1 MNDTTKKNH
10 SNKKNSNSQKRNG
23 PHKKFRRNNNNN
35 NKRRSSG
42 NKNRRPKALTPSRI
56 LQKYDNLLEQY
67 LVARR
72 KFFDLFGR
80 GKQKQITKAQNN
92 YQHTLK
98 SLRSFEEGLK
108 DWQKDV
114 LANKIDGYPE
124 DRQYSREHK
133 LEPKGDEVSF
143 VGEFPDPHL
152 LPGQKATDWSK
163 DTEES
168 EGTIEDYNKYKG
180 LA

>member
-1 MNDTTKKNH
+1 M
-10 SNKKNSNSQKRNG
+10 
-23 PHKKFRRNNNNN
+23 
-35 NKRRSSG
+35 
-42 NKNRRPKALTPSRI
+42 
-56 LQKYDNLLEQY
+56 
-67 LVARR
+67 
-72 KFFDLFGR
+72 
-80 GKQKQITKAQNN
+80 
-92 YQHTLK
+92 
-98 SLRSFEEGLK
+98 
-108 DWQKDV
+108 
-114 LANKIDGYPE
+114 ANKIDGYPE